1 MNKMKLQIVLA
12 SLTILVIGCSPQ
24 KQNEENIIKVKTVA
38 VSTSSVTGEE
48 NYAGTIEE
56 MTGTSLSF
64 ANAGTIKILNVQ
76 EGQNVKAGQLI
87 GVLDAQDPSNGVAI
101 ANAAVAQARAQLK
114 QAHDA
119 YHRMKLLHDN
129 GSLPEIK
136 WVEVETKVSEA
147 QQMLNQALASEDIAH
162 KGLADTRLTAP
173 FSGYVAR
180 KNADIG
186 QNVIPG
192 ESIIQLVK
200 IDQVKVNIS
209 IPEEEINKIYIG
221 QKIMFKVSS
230 LGDATFFGKI
240 SEKSVSAD
248 PISHSY
254 SVKAVVNNPGHKLL
268 PGMVCDVYMAT
279 GQQAD
284 GMMLPANIIQIA
296 FDNTPFVWIVQ
307 NGKAKKVNVVLGD
320 NVGENVIIRSGL
332 QIGDQV
338 IIEGQQKVSDGMKVK
353 E

>member
-1 MNKMKLQIVLA
+1 MKKMRLQVTLA
-12 SLTILVIGCSPQ
+12 SLAILLMGCSQ
-24 KQNEENIIKVKTVA
+24 KRQNEENIIKVKTTT
-38 VSTSSVTGEE
+38 VSASSMTGEE

-56 MTGTSLSF
+56 MAGTSLSF
-64 ANAGTIKILNVQ
+64 ANAGTIKVLNIQ

-87 GVLDAQDPSNGVAI
+87 GVLDARDPANGVAI
-101 ANAAVAQARAQLK
+101 SNASVAQARAQLQ
-114 QAHDA
+114 QARDA
-119 YHRMKLLHDN
+119 YRRMKLLHDN

-147 QQMLNQALASEDIAH
+147 RQMLNQALASGQIAR
-162 KGLADTRLTAP
+162 KGLADTRLMAP

-180 KNADIG
+180 KNADVG
-186 QNVIPG
+186 QNVLPG
-192 ESIIQLVK
+192 QSIIQLVK
-200 IDQVKVNIS
+200 IDQVKVNVS
-209 IPEEEINKIYIG
+209 IPEEEIDKIHIG
-221 QKIMFKVSS
+221 QKVMFKVSS
-230 LGDATFFGKI
+230 LGDAAFWGRI

-254 SVKAVVNNPGHKLL
+254 SVKAVVDNPGHRLL

-307 NGKAKKVNVVLGD
+307 NGKAKKVNVVLGN
-320 NVGENVIIRSGL
+320 NVGENVVINGGL

-338 IIEGQQKVSDGMKVK
+338 ITEGQQKVCDGMKVK